1 MAFTVFVPEIWTAR
15 LLRHLDASLVH
26 AQPSLTNRNFEGEI
40 SKYGDTVHIQK
51 VGNPTIKAYVTNT
64 DMAAPERP
72 DGTDDTLTID
82 EQAYFNVAIDDVNA
96 VQAKPAVFDAWC
108 QRAGRKMAEEVDSAV
123 AAVKVAGAGIDIGTA
138 ADPTTIGNSGSED
151 YTFYELCVEARR
163 LLDNNDAPTDGRWI
177 VIPPDVEATVLL
189 DPQFIVAGAD
199 AQRTGLIGRVAGFD
213 VLKTTA
219 VPTIEG
225 TGGANDSWGVL
236 FGAGNYATTHANQ
249 LIKLEAYR
257 IEKQFGDALKGLN
270 VWGTDVLEPE
280 TLGCVLVDKGA

>member
-1 MAFTVFVPEIWTAR
+1 MAFSVFVPEIWTAR

-26 AQPSLTNRNFEGEI
+26 AQPSLTNRNYEGEI
-40 SKYGDTVHIQK
+40 SKFGDTVHIQK
-51 VGNPTIKAYVTNT
+51 VSNPTVKQYAVNT
-64 DMAAPERP
+64 DMDSPERP
-72 DGTDDTLTID
+72 DGVDDTLTID
-82 EQAYFNVAIDDVNA
+82 EQRYFNVAIDDVNA
-96 VQAKPAVFDAWC
+96 VQAKPAAFDAFC
-108 QRAGRKMAEEVDSAV
+108 QRAGRKMAEAVDTAV

-138 ADPTTIGNSGSED
+138 GAPVTIGNSGAED
-151 YTFYELCVEARR
+151 STFYELCVEARR
-163 LLDNNDAPTDGRWI
+163 LLDNNEAPTDSRWI

-189 DPQFIVAGAD
+189 DPQFIIAGAD
-199 AQRTGLIGRVAGFD
+199 AQRTGMIGRVAGFD

-219 VPTIEG
+219 VPTITG